1 MGKEVYSAEP
11 GHRLREGKSLLH
23 EMRNLPR
30 HTCYAQALISQPL
43 ASSSALRVHSF
54 STLEKNSEIFVLLM
68 GMFFILSL
76 AWWIFP
82 QPDFMVV
89 RGGHR
94 KTLIFVLFRM
104 PHFKPA
110 LQRALLSFV
119 PFAAACIL

>member
-1 MGKEVYSAEP
+1 MEGECEGGGWMG
-11 GHRLREGKSLLH
+11 EGGGWSLFLVW
-23 EMRNLPR
+23 NLFR
-30 HTCYAQALISQPL
+30 TT
-43 ASSSALRVHSF
+43 
-54 STLEKNSEIFVLLM
+54 STQ